1 MIAAAQCLEVKMK
14 TIGRADTK
22 VMNHSAGQG
31 DFVRFF
37 RVAFVRN
44 EAQLSP
50 PPAPIFLSSVIFTP
64 ADRDASVLEIK
75 NKIHEW
81 VEDGVA
87 GQYQAVVFANR
98 GVNMD

>member
-1 MIAAAQCLEVKMK
+1 MK
-14 TIGRADTK
+14 TIGRIDTK

-37 RVAFVRN
+37 RVAFIRTDC
-44 EAQLSP
+44 ESSP

-64 ADRDASVLEIK
+64 ADKDASVPEIK
-75 NKIHEW
+75 TKIHEW

-87 GQYQAVVFANR
+87 GKVQMQWSWF
-98 GVNMD
+98 